1 MLISLVVYCLLGAI
15 AGVLAGL
22 LGVGGGIV
30 IVPMLVFAFGWQNFP
45 PDVLMLMAL
54 GTSMGS
60 IMFTSIS
67 SSLAHS
73 RNKGVQWDAVR
84 NITPGILIGTFC
96 GSFMASHVPARFLQ
110 LFFVAFLFFV
120 ITQMLSGK
128 KPKPSRHLPGLG
140 GMSVAGGIIG
150 VVSSLVG
157 IGGGKTM
164 DTAKAVADNYN
175 TAVIIVPTT
184 ASTDA
189 PAMGLSVIY
198 TAAGEHVGAR
208 HYKKNPDLVLLD
220 TDILAK
226 APIRFLVAG
235 MGDALSTYPECRA
248 NVQSASPNYVNSGYH
263 QTIACIAVS
272 KACHETIL
280 TKGVSAKLAAEQG
293 LCTKDVED
301 VIEANTLLSGLGVQN
316 GSCAGA
322 HSIAEGITVLE
333 PCAKLLH
340 GEVVAFGILVQLIVE
355 GAPAEELDELYT
367 FFEEVGLP
375 TTFDDLGIPDAT
387 EADIRKVAETS
398 MHSYWDVEPFAVNP
412 QMVFDG
418 IMMANTL
425 GKRRKGL

>member
-1 MLISLVVYCLLGAI
+1 MTYAIKAPARYAQGAGELANLGRSAKKLGDKFLVICSDNSRGRFGAQVEASLAEQEKEVVFTTFHGEATKDE
-15 AGVLAGL
+15 
-22 LGVGGGIV
+22 
-30 IVPMLVFAFGWQNFP
+30 VFAKMDECRAQGC
-45 PDVLMLMAL
+45 DV
-54 GTSMGS
+54 
-60 IMFTSIS
+60 
-67 SSLAHS
+67 
-73 RNKGVQWDAVR
+73 VV
-84 NITPGILIGTFC
+84 
-96 GSFMASHVPARFLQ
+96 
-110 LFFVAFLFFV
+110 
-120 ITQMLSGK
+120 
-128 KPKPSRHLPGLG
+128 
-140 GMSVAGGIIG
+140 GM
-150 VVSSLVG
+150 
-157 IGGGKTM
+157 GGGKAL

-175 TAVIIVPTT
+175 AAVIIVPTT

-226 APIRFLVAG
+226 APVRFLVAG

>member
-1 MLISLVVYCLLGAI
+1 M
-15 AGVLAGL
+15 
-22 LGVGGGIV
+22 
-30 IVPMLVFAFGWQNFP
+30 
-45 PDVLMLMAL
+45 
-54 GTSMGS
+54 
-60 IMFTSIS
+60 
-67 SSLAHS
+67 
-73 RNKGVQWDAVR
+73 
-84 NITPGILIGTFC
+84 
-96 GSFMASHVPARFLQ
+96 
-110 LFFVAFLFFV
+110 
-120 ITQMLSGK
+120 
-128 KPKPSRHLPGLG
+128 
-140 GMSVAGGIIG
+140 
-150 VVSSLVG
+150 
-157 IGGGKTM
+157 
-164 DTAKAVADNYN
+164 
-175 TAVIIVPTT
+175 
-184 ASTDA
+184 
-189 PAMGLSVIY
+189 
-198 TAAGEHVGAR
+198 
-208 HYKKNPDLVLLD
+208 
-220 TDILAK
+220 
-226 APIRFLVAG
+226 
-235 MGDALSTYPECRA
+235 
-248 NVQSASPNYVNSGYH
+248 
-263 QTIACIAVS
+263 S

-355 GAPAEELDELYT
+355 GAPAEELDELYD

>member
-1 MLISLVVYCLLGAI
+1 MSMLQHSTRAWGSPSRYIQGRYELENMKTHTEVYGRRVFFLIDVFFFADYKKRFEALY
-15 AGVLAGL
+15 AGSDSQIQCEQFGGQCTEEEILRCTGLAKAL
-22 LGVGGGIV
+22 
-30 IVPMLVFAFGWQNFP
+30 N
-45 PDVLMLMAL
+45 PDV
-54 GTSMGS
+54 
-60 IMFTSIS
+60 
-67 SSLAHS
+67 
-73 RNKGVQWDAVR
+73 V
-84 NITPGILIGTFC
+84 
-96 GSFMASHVPARFLQ
+96 
-110 LFFVAFLFFV
+110 
-120 ITQMLSGK
+120 
-128 KPKPSRHLPGLG
+128 
-140 GMSVAGGIIG
+140 
-150 VVSSLVG
+150 VG

-164 DTAKAVADNYN
+164 DT
-175 TAVIIVPTT
+175 
-184 ASTDA
+184 
-189 PAMGLSVIY
+189 
-198 TAAGEHVGAR
+198 R
-208 HYKKNPDLVLLD
+208 RYKKNPALVLLD

>member
-1 MLISLVVYCLLGAI
+1 MSMLQHSTRAWGSPSRYIQGRYELENMKTHTEVYGRRVFFLIDVFFFADYKKRFEALY
-15 AGVLAGL
+15 AGSDSQIQCEQFGGQCTEEEILRCTGLAKAL
-22 LGVGGGIV
+22 
-30 IVPMLVFAFGWQNFP
+30 N
-45 PDVLMLMAL
+45 PDV
-54 GTSMGS
+54 
-60 IMFTSIS
+60 
-67 SSLAHS
+67 
-73 RNKGVQWDAVR
+73 V
-84 NITPGILIGTFC
+84 
-96 GSFMASHVPARFLQ
+96 
-110 LFFVAFLFFV
+110 
-120 ITQMLSGK
+120 
-128 KPKPSRHLPGLG
+128 
-140 GMSVAGGIIG
+140 
-150 VVSSLVG
+150 VG

-175 TAVIIVPTT
+175 AAVIIVPTT

-198 TAAGEHVGAR
+198 TAAGRARGCPPLQEKPRLGAAGHR
-208 HYKKNPDLVLLD
+208 HSGQGAHPL
-220 TDILAK
+220 
-226 APIRFLVAG
+226 PVAG

>member
-1 MLISLVVYCLLGAI
+1 MSMLQHSTRAWGSPSRYIQGRYELENMKTHTEVYGRREFFLIDVFFFADYKKRFEALY
-15 AGVLAGL
+15 AGSDSQIQCEQFGGQCTEEEILRCTGLAKAL
-22 LGVGGGIV
+22 
-30 IVPMLVFAFGWQNFP
+30 N
-45 PDVLMLMAL
+45 PDV
-54 GTSMGS
+54 
-60 IMFTSIS
+60 
-67 SSLAHS
+67 
-73 RNKGVQWDAVR
+73 V
-84 NITPGILIGTFC
+84 
-96 GSFMASHVPARFLQ
+96 
-110 LFFVAFLFFV
+110 
-120 ITQMLSGK
+120 
-128 KPKPSRHLPGLG
+128 
-140 GMSVAGGIIG
+140 
-150 VVSSLVG
+150 VG

-175 TAVIIVPTT
+175 AAVIIVPTT

>member
-1 MLISLVVYCLLGAI
+1 MSMLQHSTRAWGSPSRYIQGRYELENMKTHTEVYGRRVFFLIDVFFFADYKKRFEALY
-15 AGVLAGL
+15 AGSDSQIQCEQFGGQCTEEEILRCTGLAKAL
-22 LGVGGGIV
+22 
-30 IVPMLVFAFGWQNFP
+30 N
-45 PDVLMLMAL
+45 PDV
-54 GTSMGS
+54 
-60 IMFTSIS
+60 
-67 SSLAHS
+67 
-73 RNKGVQWDAVR
+73 V
-84 NITPGILIGTFC
+84 
-96 GSFMASHVPARFLQ
+96 
-110 LFFVAFLFFV
+110 
-120 ITQMLSGK
+120 
-128 KPKPSRHLPGLG
+128 
-140 GMSVAGGIIG
+140 
-150 VVSSLVG
+150 VG

-175 TAVIIVPTT
+175 AAVIIVPTT

-226 APIRFLVAG
+226 
-235 MGDALSTYPECRA
+235 
-248 NVQSASPNYVNSGYH
+248 SASPNYVNSGYH